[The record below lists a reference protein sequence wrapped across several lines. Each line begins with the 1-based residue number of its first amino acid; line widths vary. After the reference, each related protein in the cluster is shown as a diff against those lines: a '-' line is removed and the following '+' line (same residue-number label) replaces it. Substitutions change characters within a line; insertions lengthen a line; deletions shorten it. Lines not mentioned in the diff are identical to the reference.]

1 MENKRF
7 GYKKPKYRMGRA
19 LRDYFTG
26 NMWEHTEP
34 AYRIAPHVWNVGGQ
48 DDVSVY
54 LLDTGEGLALIDT
67 GYERTLYLVIDRMYS
82 IGFNPRDVKK
92 IFLTHY
98 HGDHSQGARLLQEL
112 AGGKEHCEIWLSKED
127 ELMHQETAFDTTPM
141 PCLPYEVTNFYDD
154 NTPIKMG
161 RFTIRTKLCPGHTL
175 GVTSFFFDDTD
186 EETGK
191 TYRCAVHGGMGTGT
205 MYPGS
210 DMGVREHVTPET
222 AFRFVK
228 DCLEMAEWPVDINM
242 SSHLNQT
249 NIDEN
254 MPEDTNDYTWFVTD
268 YSWHDMLVNRAEDVM
283 SRYPEQY
290 PDFKWTVPNV
300 E

>member
-1 MENKRF
+1 MEQKRF

-82 IGFNPRDVKK
+82 TGFNPRDVKK

-127 ELMHQETAFDTTPM
+127 ELMHQETAESTFPM

-154 NTPIKMG
+154 DTPIQMG

-175 GVTSFFFDDTD
+175 GVTSFFFEDTD

-191 TYRCAVHGGMGTGT
+191 TYWCAVHGGMGTGT

-210 DMGVREHVTPET
+210 EMGAREHVTPET

-254 MPEDTNDYTWFVTD
+254 MPEDLNDYTWFITD